1 VEKMKNFKSILT
13 IIIALLVLSLAACGG
28 QPSGNEESQSS
39 GGGEEEANENKS
51 SDVEAQ
57 NFNFGAATQGGFWY
71 ALGGA
76 YAMEIEEAIPGS
88 SVTVIEGGSV
98 SNLLGLEQG
107 KFQMGFS
114 NGQTVPEALNG
125 EGNFEKKAENVR
137 WAATLYPN
145 VMHIVVR
152 EDSDIHS
159 IKDLKGKKVSPGIK
173 GYSGELAFQNILDIN
188 GMSYDDLSKI
198 EYVGTADGA
207 NLLRDGHID
216 AMVGMLAAPVSTFQ
230 ELDTTLGIRI
240 ISLEDETISKM
251 KEINNGFSKYVIG
264 KDVYQNIDS
273 DANTISAY
281 TTFLVH
287 KDLSEDTVY
296 TLMKTLFD
304 NKDTWSNL
312 NTMMSSFN
320 EEFSIENKIGPIHPG
335 AEKFYKEA
343 GVLK

>member
-1 VEKMKNFKSILT
+1 MKNFKGLLILLMA
-13 IIIALLVLSLAACGG
+13 ILLVISLAACGG
-28 QPSGNEESQSS
+28 EPTETEE
-39 GGGEEEANENKS
+39 NTS
-51 SDVEAQ
+51 SDASENDTKENEKSGAEVEKQ

-76 YAMEIEEAIPGS
+76 YASEIEKAIDGS
-88 SVTVIEGGSV
+88 SLTVIEGGSV
-98 SNLLGLEQG
+98 SNLLGLEEG
-107 KFQMGFS
+107 KFHMGFS

-125 EGNFEKKAENVR
+125 IGVFEKKAENVR

-152 EDSDIHS
+152 EDSDIYS

-173 GYSGELAFQNILDIN
+173 GYSGELAFLDILDIN
-188 GMSYDDLSKI
+188 GMSYDDLDSI

-207 NLLRDGHID
+207 SLLRDGHID
-216 AMVGMLAAPVSTFQ
+216 AIAGMLAAPVSTYQ

-240 ISLEDETISKM
+240 IPLEDETISKM
-251 KEINNGFSKYVIG
+251 RERNNGFSKYVIG
-264 KDVYQNIDS
+264 KDVYSNIETDT
-273 DANTISAY
+273 NTLSAY

-296 TLMKTLFD
+296 TLLKTLFD
-304 NKDTWSNL
+304 NKKTWVNL
-312 NTMMSSFN
+312 NQMMSSFN
-320 EEFSIENKIGPIHPG
+320 EEFSIENQIGPIHPG
-335 AEKFYKEA
+335 AEKFYKEV